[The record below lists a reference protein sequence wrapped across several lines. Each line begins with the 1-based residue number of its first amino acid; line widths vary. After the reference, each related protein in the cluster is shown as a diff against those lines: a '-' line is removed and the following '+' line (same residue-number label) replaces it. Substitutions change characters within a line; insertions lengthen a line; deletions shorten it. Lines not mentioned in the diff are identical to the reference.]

1 MQANYDVNFNTDAN
15 AKYKYG
21 FIGTEW
27 DQGGCI
33 GPSGQRTG
41 PASVREAM
49 QLAWGYVRDNRIFD
63 IESNRVVDLND
74 MMIKDFGN
82 IDDYIVTD
90 WEYSND
96 RITEN
101 VSKVIAEG
109 FTPVV
114 VGGDCSIHYPSVR
127 AVHNACEGNIGVIY
141 MDAHCDFYNDL
152 RKYGNLSHGHPCGN
166 IMKLPRVNGD
176 NVIHFGI
183 RAYEKPEFYD
193 YIVNHGSHVMTPQTF
208 YKLGIAES
216 AKEALAILKKNT
228 EKFVISLDIDVFEA
242 AVAPGSA
249 GPEVGGYS
257 SYDLQEFLKI
267 LAPEAAGFVITE
279 VNQTTDFNKHTAIL
293 AAKLFNDFMIYNYA
307 ANSGN
312 WRR

>member
-1 MQANYDVNFNTDAN
+1 MQANYDVNFNTDATQSISM
-15 AKYKYG
+15 ALSG
-21 FIGTEW
+21 PSGT
-27 DQGGCI
+27 QGGCI

-114 VGGDCSIHYPSVR
+114 VGGDCSIHYPSVAR
-127 AVHNACEGNIGVIY
+127 C
-141 MDAHCDFYNDL
+141 
-152 RKYGNLSHGHPCGN
+152 S
-166 IMKLPRVNGD
+166 
-176 NVIHFGI
+176 
-183 RAYEKPEFYD
+183 
-193 YIVNHGSHVMTPQTF
+193 
-208 YKLGIAES
+208 
-216 AKEALAILKKNT
+216 
-228 EKFVISLDIDVFEA
+228 
-242 AVAPGSA
+242 
-249 GPEVGGYS
+249 
-257 SYDLQEFLKI
+257 
-267 LAPEAAGFVITE
+267 
-279 VNQTTDFNKHTAIL
+279 
-293 AAKLFNDFMIYNYA
+293 
-307 ANSGN
+307 
-312 WRR
+312 

>member
-96 RITEN
+96 LSLIHILPLCRA
-101 VSKVIAEG
+101 AEA
-109 FTPVV
+109 
-114 VGGDCSIHYPSVR
+114 SSV
-127 AVHNACEGNIGVIY
+127 C
-141 MDAHCDFYNDL
+141 
-152 RKYGNLSHGHPCGN
+152 
-166 IMKLPRVNGD
+166 
-176 NVIHFGI
+176 
-183 RAYEKPEFYD
+183 
-193 YIVNHGSHVMTPQTF
+193 TPQPATMVT
-208 YKLGIAES
+208 S
-216 AKEALAILKKNT
+216 APSPTKK
-228 EKFVISLDIDVFEA
+228 SL
-242 AVAPGSA
+242 
-249 GPEVGGYS
+249 
-257 SYDLQEFLKI
+257 
-267 LAPEAAGFVITE
+267 
-279 VNQTTDFNKHTAIL
+279 
-293 AAKLFNDFMIYNYA
+293 
-307 ANSGN
+307 
-312 WRR
+312 